1 MSKAG
6 APNDPASGPKDKG
19 AYIMLKKIII
29 STAVA
34 ASALTALP
42 AAAEAQSRYGY
53 SSRYDNGYYNQGYG
67 RGYSNQS
74 QRYANQRYYNQRGYN
89 QRGYNQGYY
98 NQGYDQR
105 TYNGGYYSHYGQ
117 RCSGSTGTIIGAIAG
132 GLLGNQVAGR
142 RGDGTLGAIIG
153 AGAGAL
159 AGRAIDR
166 SNCR

>member
-6 APNDPASGPKDKG
+6 APNDPASGPKHKG
-19 AYIMLKKIII
+19 ADIMLKKIII
-29 STAVA
+29 STAIA
-34 ASALTALP
+34 ASALSAFP

-53 SSRYDNGYYNQGYG
+53 SNRYDNGYYNQGYG

-89 QRGYNQGYY
+89 R
-98 NQGYDQR
+98 GYDQR

-132 GLLGNQVAGR
+132 GLLGNSVAGR
-142 RGDGTLGAIIG
+142 GDRTLGAILG

>member
-1 MSKAG
+1 
-6 APNDPASGPKDKG
+6 
-19 AYIMLKKIII
+19 MLKKLII

-53 SSRYDNGYYNQGYG
+53 SNRYDNRYYGQQRYQNYDRRYANQG
-67 RGYSNQS
+67 
-74 QRYANQRYYNQRGYN
+74 YANQRYYNQR
-89 QRGYNQGYY
+89 
-98 NQGYDQR
+98 
-105 TYNGGYYSHYGQ
+105 TYNGGYYNHYGQ

-142 RGDGTLGAIIG
+142 GDRTLGAILG

-166 SNCR
+166 SDCR

>member
-1 MSKAG
+1 
-6 APNDPASGPKDKG
+6 
-19 AYIMLKKIII
+19 MLKKIII

-67 RGYSNQS
+67 RSYQGQRYDR
-74 QRYANQRYYNQRGYN
+74 RYANQRYYNQR
-89 QRGYNQGYY
+89 
-98 NQGYDQR
+98 
-105 TYNGGYYSHYGQ
+105 TYNGGYYNHYGQ

-142 RGDGTLGAIIG
+142 GDRTLGAILG

-166 SNCR
+166 SDCR